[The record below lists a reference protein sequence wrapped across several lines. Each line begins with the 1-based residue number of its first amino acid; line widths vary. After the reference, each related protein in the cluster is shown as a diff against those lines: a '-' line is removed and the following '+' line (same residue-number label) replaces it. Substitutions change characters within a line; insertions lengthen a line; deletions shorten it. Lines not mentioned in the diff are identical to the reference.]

1 MIASGGV
8 LWIRNHPI
16 EMRIDKGIENM
27 RFARREGDGIQNK
40 QALLNGTLLFI
51 STQFWRKMNIYTEL
65 RYGTA
70 TVDLN
75 RAASRF

>member
-1 MIASGGV
+1 MW
-8 LWIRNHPI
+8 L
-16 EMRIDKGIENM
+16 
-27 RFARREGDGIQNK
+27 ARREGDGIQNK
-40 QALLNGTLLFI
+40 QALLNGTLLLI
-51 STQFWRKMNIYTEL
+51 YAQSWRNVNIYTEL